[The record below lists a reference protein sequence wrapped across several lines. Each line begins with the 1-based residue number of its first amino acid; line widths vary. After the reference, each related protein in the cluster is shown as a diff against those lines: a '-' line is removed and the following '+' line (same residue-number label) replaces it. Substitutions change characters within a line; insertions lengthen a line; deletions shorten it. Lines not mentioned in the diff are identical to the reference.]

1 MTRGGL
7 LYPCSDIV
15 QMVMV
20 NYIIVNKLAETVEFQ
35 SATSQR
41 QLVLDST
48 MSALESEELNSFFFL
63 ETTVKR
69 IMKP

>member
-15 QMVMV
+15 QMVTV

-35 SATSQR
+35 STMSQR

-48 MSALESEELNSFFFL
+48 MLALESEELNSFFF
-63 ETTVKR
+63 
-69 IMKP
+69 

>member
-7 LYPCSDIV
+7 VYPCSDIV

-20 NYIIVNKLAETVEFQ
+20 NYIVVNKLAETAEFQ
-35 SATSQR
+35 SAISQR

-48 MSALESEELNSFFFL
+48 MSALESEELDSFFL